1 MAGLSLSLLVV
12 VGLATWVLL
21 REEPYVAPRPDAGAE
36 VVRPAAAARSL
47 QLLTRAVESSDP
59 AMAADAAPEG
69 DQRAADLL
77 RALVGNADALRVRDF
92 SLRYLDES
100 GAADGDTWSAAVD
113 ATWRFAGYDETS
125 ARAEVEVR
133 FAGPDAGIVAVG
145 GVEGVSPVWLA
156 GPVTVRRTP
165 DVLVIAA
172 GSGAAVST
180 AAADYL
186 ARGRAALPVV
196 ARVLPA
202 WRGPLVLE
210 VPATPDALDR
220 ALDAEP
226 GDYAGVAAVTSSPDA
241 TQAPGAPVHVFLNQ
255 AEFERLRPLGAQ
267 VVVSHE
273 AAHVATDATGSQA
286 MPQWLVEGFA
296 DYVSLRDVRLPLA
309 RTAAQVIAQVREDGP
324 PAALPGAAQ
333 FDASTGH
340 AGAAYES
347 AWLACGVLAQRRGE
361 AALVGLYDAVRAG
374 STLADALA
382 DGFGW
387 TEQELVRAWQTRLT
401 DLAA

>member
-21 REEPYVAPRPDAGAE
+21 RDEPYVAAPPDAGERA
-36 VVRPAAAARSL
+36 VSPAAAARSL
-47 QLLTRAVESSDP
+47 QQLVRAVETGDP
-59 AMAADAAPEG
+59 ALAADAAPE
-69 DQRAADLL
+69 DDPAAADLL
-77 RALVGNADALRVRDF
+77 RALVGNARALQVRDF
-92 SLRYLDES
+92 TLRYLDES
-100 GAADGDTWSAAVD
+100 GAAQAGSWSAAVD
-113 ATWRFAGYDETS
+113 ATWRFDGYDDTS

-145 GVEGVSPVWLA
+145 GAEGAAPVWLA

-165 DVLVIAA
+165 DVLVLAA
-172 GSGAAVST
+172 GRGARVDDAV
-180 AAADYL
+180 AGYL

-210 VPATPDALDR
+210 VPASPEALDR

-226 GDYAGVAAVTSSPDA
+226 GDYAGVAAVTSSPDGS
-241 TQAPGAPVHVFLNQ
+241 QAPGSPVHVFLNP
-255 AEFERLRPLGAQ
+255 AEFARLEPLGAQ
-267 VVVSHE
+267 VVISHE
-273 AAHVATDATGSQA
+273 AAHVATDAAGSRQL
-286 MPQWLVEGFA
+286 PQWLVEGFA
-296 DYVSLRDVRLPLA
+296 DYVSLRDVRLPLS
-309 RTAAQVIAQVREDGP
+309 RTAAQVIDQVREDGP
-324 PAALPGAAQ
+324 PAALPGPAE

-340 AGAAYES
+340 AGAAYEA
-347 AWLACGVLAQRRGE
+347 AWLACRVLAERGGE
-361 AALVGLYDAVRAG
+361 AALVRLYDAVRGGA
-374 STLADALA
+374 TLEDALR

-387 TEQELVRAWQTRLT
+387 SERQLVGAWRTRLS